1 MSDPIDP
8 YVLKNALT
16 AFKKKIKS
24 MRLDDQTTSIRG
36 AFSGGKVSGVV
47 AITPPSQFPK
57 AVWEELARQ
66 GRLIE
71 NNSCYQLPKS

>member
-8 YVLKNALT
+8 YVLKGALI

-24 MRLDDQTTSIRG
+24 MRLDDETSSSRG
-36 AFSGGKVSGVV
+36 MFSGGKVSGVV
-47 AITPPSQFPK
+47 AITPPSQFPRE
-57 AVWEELARQ
+57 VWEELARQ

-71 NNSCYQLPKS
+71 NNGCYQLPKY